1 MTDDDILDLMHGN
14 RPLTAREIARHFKR
28 AEDAVGR
35 KLRLLIPSG
44 LVEEGPRR
52 PLYEGA
58 RGQPQKT
65 YQLVRTKKVAA

>member
-1 MTDDDILDLMHGN
+1 MTDDDIMDL
-14 RPLTAREIARHFKR
+14 LTASPPMTIRQIARHFKR

-35 KLRLLIPSG
+35 KLRLLIPAG

-58 RGQPQKT
+58 KGQPQKT
-65 YQLVRTKKVAA
+65 YTMVKTRKAA